1 MSLCIHGQGSDAQ
14 LVRRN
19 TRFGKTFP
27 PANLEDSLAEEG
39 SGKPKLVH
47 SSREIQRD
55 HAGGVDIR
63 ADHTSKIGVQVSGI
77 PIWKACLLM
86 TLSGTPVET

>member
-1 MSLCIHGQGSDAQ
+1 MSLCIQGQGNYAQ

-19 TRFGKTFP
+19 PRSGKTFP
-27 PANLEDSLAEEG
+27 AANLEDSIAVEG

-63 ADHTSKIGVQVSGI
+63 ADHTSKKGVQVSGI
-77 PIWKACLLM
+77 PIWKASLLM
-86 TLSGTPVET
+86 TLSRTPIET